1 MTAKGVIAKL
11 KPGSLAAFVA
21 TLAGWGVTSLIPSTG
36 PSSGPYS
43 ALDQLLV
50 QPAEARPSC
59 NGKKCGSNNLCY
71 HCGGDH
77 RCYQEAGYCWDTN
90 NCS

>member
-1 MTAKGVIAKL
+1 MTAKAVIAKL

-43 ALDQLLV
+43 ALGQLLV
-50 QPAEARPSC
+50 QPAEALPDC
-59 NGKKCGSNNLCY
+59 NNSHCLGNLCIG
-71 HCGGDH
+71 CEGG
-77 RCYQEAGYCWDTN
+77 RCIQEAGYCFDTA
-90 NCS
+90 CS

>member
-1 MTAKGVIAKL
+1 MTAKAVIAKL
-11 KPGSLAAFVA
+11 KPGSFAAFGA

-50 QPAEARPSC
+50 QPAEAFSC
-59 NGKKCGSNNLCY
+59 NGQ
-71 HCGGDH
+71 HCIGNQCQPCEQENA
-77 RCYQEAGYCWDTN
+77 RCVQEAGYCFPT